1 MSEPQEGTQA
11 VDAPVIAEVAA
22 KNGPSRMGNAME
34 WAEAAALPILTVLL
48 ALFFTFL
55 PATTETFP
63 TSENFKILLGNQ
75 GALIVI
81 AMAALIPLMA
91 GEYDFSVGA
100 NAGLGAIFGASAF
113 GSGAS
118 IVMVLLMTIGIGAVV
133 GIVNGLLVTRVR
145 VNSVVSTLGTATLIA
160 GVVGWK
166 SNGLSFTAGIPD
178 TLSTLTT
185 NSLLGV
191 PDTFIVALLVT
202 GAVYYLLRHT
212 PFGRYLD
219 AIGANISAAKL
230 LGVSVDRYVLS
241 SFIVSGILACS
252 AGILLIAQTG
262 SASPSIGPG
271 FTLPAIA
278 AAFLSVA
285 AVVPGRFNV
294 WGTLVAIV
302 FLAILNSGLTLV
314 GASPYVNDFAN
325 GGALIAGVALASLLG
340 RRRLGST

>member
-1 MSEPQEGTQA
+1 VSEKRRKRG
-11 VDAPVIAEVAA
+11 I
-22 KNGPSRMGNAME
+22 NWGYLG
-34 WAEAAALPILTVLL
+34 EATALPILTVLL
-48 ALFFTFL
+48 AVFFAVL
-55 PATTETFP
+55 PETSETFP
-63 TSENFKILLGNQ
+63 TSENLKIMLGNQ

-91 GEYDFSVGA
+91 QEYDFSVGA
-100 NAGLGAIFGASAF
+100 TAGMGAIFGASAF
-113 GSGAS
+113 ASGVS
-118 IVMVLLMTIGIGAVV
+118 IPVVILLTIGIGAVV
-133 GIVNGLLVTRVR
+133 GIVNGLLVTLVK
-145 VNSVVSTLGTATLIA
+145 VNSVVATLGTATLIA

-166 SNGLSFTAGIPD
+166 SNGLSLTAGIPSA
-178 TLSTLTT
+178 LSTLTT
-185 NSLLGV
+185 KGIFGI
-191 PDTFIVALLVT
+191 PDSFIIALIVT
-202 GAVYYLLRHT
+202 GLVYYLLRHT

-219 AIGANISAAKL
+219 AIGANLSAARL
-230 LGVSVDRYVLS
+230 LGVSVDRYVLA
-241 SFIVSGILACS
+241 SFVVAGVLSCS
-252 AGILLIAQTG
+252 AGLLLIAQSG

-294 WGTLVAIV
+294 WGTLIAII

-340 RRRLGST
+340 RRRRQSA

>member
-1 MSEPQEGTQA
+1 VSTETTSETSAPEP
-11 VDAPVIAEVAA
+11 DAMRVSVS
-22 KNGPSRMGNAME
+22 NL
-34 WAEAAALPILTVLL
+34 AEAAALPTLTVLL
-48 ALFFTFL
+48 ALFFTIL
-55 PATTETFP
+55 PETSNTFP

-75 GALIVI
+75 AALIVI

-118 IVMVLLMTIGIGAVV
+118 IPVVLLLCIGIGSVV
-133 GIVNGLLVTRVR
+133 GLVNGLLITRVK
-145 VNSVVSTLGTATLIA
+145 VNSVVTTLGTATLIA

-166 SNGLSFTAGIPD
+166 SNGLSLTEGIPD
-178 TLSTLTT
+178 TLINLTT
-185 NSLLGV
+185 TETLGI
-191 PDTFIVALLVT
+191 PDSFIIALLT
-202 GAVYYLLRHT
+202 TAGVYYLLRHT

-219 AIGANISAAKL
+219 AIGANLSAARL
-230 LGVSVDRYVLS
+230 LGVAVDTSVLV
-241 SFIVSGILACS
+241 SFVIAGALACS
-252 AGILLIAQTG
+252 AGLLLIAQTG

-285 AVVPGRFNV
+285 AIVPGRFNV
-294 WGTLVAIV
+294 WGTLVAII

-314 GASPYVNDFAN
+314 GASSYVNDFAN
-325 GGALIAGVALASLLG
+325 GGALIVGVALASLLG
-340 RRRLGST
+340 RRRRDGA